1 MVVWSRS
8 GDLLSSLWHAVVL
21 GDSVLQCRGGSGEV
35 LTHLPVVCMWCA
47 CGVHVVCVWCACG
60 VHVW

>member
-1 MVVWSRS
+1 VCGGME
-8 GDLLSSLWHAVVL
+8 SLWRSAVFFVAVVL